1 VIESWTRHAR
11 RHKQHRY
18 TRKHTSRRA
27 KCLQMRGHRRIP
39 FSRLSR
45 CVRKRAK
52 PIVTSGCH
60 RYLGRPLKKTAAKC
74 ETVRDARSAC
84 QLVAKA
90 PKSSSE
96 KCEQMTPRASSGYAR
111 PELEEGGGGGVIISN
126 RIQSTPPPPI
136 SSFFCLLSPAA
147 AQVAAAVVHCDSRRG
162 PLLVCSHSAEGTIR
176 DADNLL
182 VLSLLTA
189 ISGISRL
196 ALIISCALHQSRQS
210 GSGAVNSIG
219 CSSCAWAHR
228 RAGHA

>member
-1 VIESWTRHAR
+1 MPRLVAPGCQQMVQGRSRAMPMG
-11 RHKQHRY
+11 KPMGKGMPAQAVP
-18 TRKHTSRRA
+18 KSRRQ
-27 KCLQMRGHRRIP
+27 KE
-39 FSRLSR
+39 
-45 CVRKRAK
+45 RKR
-52 PIVTSGCH
+52 VG
-60 RYLGRPLKKTAAKC
+60 G
-74 ETVRDARSAC
+74 V
-84 QLVAKA
+84 
-90 PKSSSE
+90 
-96 KCEQMTPRASSGYAR
+96 
-111 PELEEGGGGGVIISN
+111 GGGRRWPPRLYRCS
-126 RIQSTPPPPI
+126 RHLRPPTPPPPI

>member
-1 VIESWTRHAR
+1 VPRPLPKRALVRWLVHVKTRR
-11 RHKQHRY
+11 RHHQGEPTLGFSFVARVASATAVFGLWVGVRY
-18 TRKHTSRRA
+18 RCSRH
-27 KCLQMRGHRRIP
+27 L
-39 FSRLSR
+39 
-45 CVRKRAK
+45 
-52 PIVTSGCH
+52 
-60 RYLGRPLKKTAAKC
+60 RP
-74 ETVRDARSAC
+74 
-84 QLVAKA
+84 
-90 PKSSSE
+90 P
-96 KCEQMTPRASSGYAR
+96 
-111 PELEEGGGGGVIISN
+111 
-126 RIQSTPPPPI
+126 TPPPPI